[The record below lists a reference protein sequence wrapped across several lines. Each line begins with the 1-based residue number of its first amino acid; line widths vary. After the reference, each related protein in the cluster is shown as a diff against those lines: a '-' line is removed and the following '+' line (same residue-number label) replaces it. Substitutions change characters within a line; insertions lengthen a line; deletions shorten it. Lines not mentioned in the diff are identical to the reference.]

1 MEGFDRKEMDENWT
15 GRAKTRYNRRGW
27 NLKQRKTGQ
36 VRMGVNGIEKDKHA
50 QNEMRWLETGRDR
63 TGKRGK
69 RREFV

>member
-36 VRMGVNGIEKDKHA
+36 VRMGVNGIEQDKYA
-50 QNEMRWLETGRDR
+50 QNEMRWLGTGRNR